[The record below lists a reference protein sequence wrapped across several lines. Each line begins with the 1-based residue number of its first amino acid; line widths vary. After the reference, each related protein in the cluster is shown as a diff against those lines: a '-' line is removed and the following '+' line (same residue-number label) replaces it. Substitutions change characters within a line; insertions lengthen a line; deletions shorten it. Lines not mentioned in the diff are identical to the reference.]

1 MDHRDIR
8 TLKLLEEIEKN
19 KTPSQRQLSRQLN
32 ISLGLVNSFI
42 KRLAQKGYF
51 KITNIPKNRVKYILT
66 PKGAAE
72 KTRLTYAYVKYSFE
86 FYKNYRQKIREQF
99 SELSKQGIRK
109 IVFYGAGNLAEI
121 ASLSLQET
129 PIQLVAVVDD
139 TKKNQKFLGHW
150 IKPPE
155 ALNSLEFD
163 CVLVTDVSPPEEFEN
178 KLMVAGIKRDKIKV
192 LK

>member
-8 TLKLLEEIEKN
+8 TLKLLEEIERN
-19 KTPSQRQLSRQLN
+19 HSPSQRQLSRHLN

-72 KTRLTYAYVKYSFE
+72 KTRLTYAYIKYSFE
-86 FYKNYRQKIREQF
+86 FYKNSRQKIRELF
-99 SELSKQGIRK
+99 AELSQQGVRK
-109 IVFYGAGNLAEI
+109 IVFYGAGDLAEI
-121 ASLSLQET
+121 AFLSLRET

-139 TKKNQKFLGHW
+139 TKIGKKFLELR
-150 IKPPE
+150 IK
-155 ALNSLEFD
+155 ALTALTALEFD
-163 CVLVTDVSPPEEFEN
+163 CILIAEIGHHKEIEE
-178 KLMVAGIKRDKIKV
+178 KIMALGIARDKIT
-192 LK
+192 LLQ